1 MTVSPEA
8 GEDCER
14 LEQDSGLYMM
24 DLCGLYSMR
33 MPGTVGSESKSL
45 KNCWLR

>member
-8 GEDCER
+8 GEDCEK
-14 LEQDSGLYMM
+14 LEQGSGLCMM

-33 MPGTVGSESKSL
+33 MLGTVVSESKSL
-45 KNCWLR
+45 KNCLLR